1 MQTNPVFSDLALAAD
16 PARLMRAVGLPPDP
30 WQATLLRSRAT
41 DTLLLCTRQGGKST
55 TTAALALHHALYHPP
70 ALVLCLSPSL
80 RQSGEL
86 FRKIIGFYHR
96 LGDPVPAA
104 RQTALTLELTNRS
117 RVLAL
122 PGQEAT
128 IRGYSGV
135 TLLLIDEAARVD
147 DSLYYAV
154 RPMLAVSGGR
164 LIALST
170 PFGKRGF
177 FFGEWEHGQ
186 GWQRIHATAAQ
197 CPRITPAFLAQ
208 ERRRLGD
215 AWFRQE
221 YECSFRDTMDAVFSH
236 DVVVRALSGEVTPLF
251 G

>member
-1 MQTNPVFSDLALAAD
+1 M
-16 PARLMRAVGLPPDP
+16 
-30 WQATLLRSRAT
+30 RSRAT
-41 DTLLLCTRQGGKST
+41 DVLLLCTRQGGKST
-55 TTAALALHHALYHPP
+55 TTALLALHHALYHPP

-80 RQSGEL
+80 RQSSEL
-86 FRKIIGFYHR
+86 FRKIMGFYHR

-104 RQTALTLELTNRS
+104 RETALTLELRNGS

-128 IRGYSGV
+128 IRGYSGA

-154 RPMLAVSGGR
+154 RPMLAVTGGR

-177 FFGEWEHGQ
+177 FFSEWEHGP
-186 GWQRIHATAAQ
+186 GWHRIQATAAE
-197 CPRITPAFLAQ
+197 CPRIAPSFLDQ
-208 ERRRLGD
+208 ERIRLGD

-221 YECSFRDTMDAVFSH
+221 YECSFRDTIDAVFAH
-236 DVVVRALSGEVTPLF
+236 DVVVRALSGRCSRCLVVSVFRQHESGV
-251 G
+251 